1 MPDDAPRLEPTIPA
15 LPPGYVILNDGPG
28 REVLARD
35 DWELCP
41 VFPTVE
47 EATAWAWEHANDREA

>member
-1 MPDDAPRLEPTIPA
+1 MTKTTIPA